1 MEVTLTHN
9 SFTLAFADD
18 RSLGSRLHG
27 ATDQDAARLGLGIAS
42 SGGSCTTYEPVGA
55 SASTVNILG

>member
-9 SFTLAFADD
+9 SFLAFADD

-27 ATDQDAARLGLGIAS
+27 ATNWDSARLGLGIAA
-42 SGGSCTTYEPVGA
+42 SGGSCKPMSLLELWPTQ
-55 SASTVNILG
+55 